1 MTLTKD
7 LIKRLPKAELHVHLD
22 GCLRPTTLIEL
33 AREAGLTPPAE
44 DPDGVAE
51 AMLVSNAANLE
62 EYLERFHYAVS
73 LLQTP
78 AALERV
84 AYEFLL
90 DKADENVR
98 YVEVRYCPVLH
109 TPAMSLERA
118 FEAPL
123 AGLARGANETGIRV
137 SVIVTALR
145 TMAPSVSS
153 DLARM
158 AADYREEGVVGFD
171 LAGAEQGYPAQEHAD
186 AFRIAQRH
194 GLGCTCHA
202 GEGDG
207 PDSIRQALHVCGAQR
222 LGHAT
227 RLLEDPKLED
237 YVAEQRI
244 PIEVCLSSNVH
255 TRVVDSVSQHPVR
268 RYFDKGCVVTINTDG
283 PLMDGVSLTDEY
295 WLAHTEC
302 DFSREEI
309 DRLILNAFESAFLP
323 DQEKVAMVARIGE
336 ELQDIT

>member
-1 MTLTKD
+1 MTLTKE
-7 LIKRLPKAELHVHLD
+7 LIRRLPKAELHVHLD
-22 GCLRPTTLIEL
+22 GCLRPATLIEL
-33 AREAGLTPPAE
+33 ARQAGLTPPAE
-44 DPDGVAE
+44 DPEGVAE

-62 EYLERFHYAVS
+62 EYLERFSYAVS
-73 LLQTP
+73 LLQTR

-90 DKADENVR
+90 DKADENIQ

-109 TPAMSLERA
+109 TPAMSMEQA

-123 AGLARGANETGIRV
+123 AGLARGAAETGVRF

-145 TMAPSVSS
+145 TMSPTVSS
-153 DLARM
+153 RLAEM
-158 AADYREEGVVGFD
+158 AADYRDEGVVGFD
-171 LAGAEQGYPAQEHAD
+171 LAGAEQGFPAEEHVK

-207 PDSIRQALHVCGAQR
+207 PDSIRQALHVCGVQR
-222 LGHAT
+222 LGHGT
-227 RLLEDPKLED
+227 RLLEDPELED

-255 TRVVDSVSQHPVR
+255 TRVVESIGEHPVR
-268 RYFDKGCVVTINTDG
+268 RYFDKGCVVTLNTDG

-302 DFSREEI
+302 GFSREEI
-309 DRLILNAFESAFLP
+309 DRMILNAFESAFLP

-336 ELQDIT
+336 ELQGIT